1 MEGDRESINDVLQ
14 FYIQLL
20 KSKIDLKLVTQLS
33 INDALNFL
41 RSKGSSILTEEDHH
55 NIEKIINSL
64 RIEKD

>member
-55 NIEKIINSL
+55 NIEKILGSL